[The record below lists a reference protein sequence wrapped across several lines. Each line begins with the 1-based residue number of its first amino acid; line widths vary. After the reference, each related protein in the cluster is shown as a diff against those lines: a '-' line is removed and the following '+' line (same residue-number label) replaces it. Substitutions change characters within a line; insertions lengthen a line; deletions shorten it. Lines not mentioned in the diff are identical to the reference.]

1 MCHLVAILMHLYRL
15 FGQEQTLCLWH
26 RLEQRKCIFA
36 KEKRKQNHKQIHQKN
51 KTTGKNQQQK
61 QKGTRKHKKNACFP
75 ICVYCFPVFLLFFI
89 LVFKFCFVLFAL
101 VLLLKNHSH
110 IPRAVGLITLRQN
123 GIWTPQPFVCISS
136 SASFPPSLHWSLL
149 PSWGPSWDHFNSR
162 FVTFRLSPPLQEQFT
177 RINIHPRLTK
187 FFQTMVGK
195 L

>member
-1 MCHLVAILMHLYRL
+1 MHLYRL
-15 FGQEQTLCLWH
+15 FGQEQTLCLCH
-26 RLEQRKCIFA
+26 RLEQRKFIFA
-36 KEKRKQNHKQIHQKN
+36 KEKRKHNHKQIHQKKHN
-51 KTTGKNQQQK
+51 NRKESAAKTKRTQK
-61 QKGTRKHKKNACFP
+61 TKKMHASQFLF
-75 ICVYCFPVFLLFFI
+75 IVFLLFCCFKF

-101 VLLLKNHSH
+101 VLLLKNH
-110 IPRAVGLITLRQN
+110 IPRAVGLTTLRQN

-162 FVTFRLSPPLQEQFT
+162 FVTFRLSPPLQEHFT
-177 RINIHPRLTK
+177 RINIHPRLTN